1 MLVRVAGD
9 TIMMSPP
16 FMMSPQE
23 VDEVSLIANNIM
35 ISFKPHLILEFNPLF
50 FVLQLISIYGKALK
64 ATEERVKELKAQ
76 R

>member
-16 FMMSPQE
+16 FIISPRE
-23 VDEVSLIANNIM
+23 VDEVSLKANNKTM
-35 ISFKPHLILEFNPLF
+35 VQFKHIFCWNLIHCFCF
-50 FVLQLISIYGKALK
+50 QLISIYGEALK

-76 R
+76 K

>member
-35 ISFKPHLILEFNPLF
+35 ISFKPHLILEFDPLF